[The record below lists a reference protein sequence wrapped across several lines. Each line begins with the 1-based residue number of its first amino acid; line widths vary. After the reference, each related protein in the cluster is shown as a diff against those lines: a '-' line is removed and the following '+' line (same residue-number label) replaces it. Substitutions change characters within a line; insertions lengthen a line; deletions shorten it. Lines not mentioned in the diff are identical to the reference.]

1 MSFFGNIEGSVWYR
15 SPNRHSNEGILF
27 WNEPTTW
34 IQMTQI
40 LLQTQIYNYYVS
52 RLEPDLV
59 CQKVSILDI
68 SWYVIWIHLDIFSKP
83 CLFFSAHQ
91 NTTTMARQAADFAP
105 GPFRR
110 LRHLNADLQVHHAV
124 VQRRRG
130 RKLQGLQSASE
141 AWHSKISEVQVPSG
155 DVKIAKMAQSK

>member
-83 CLFFSAHQ
+83 CLFFLLTKTQPPWPAKRPISH
-91 NTTTMARQAADFAP
+91 
-105 GPFRR
+105 
-110 LRHLNADLQVHHAV
+110 QVHSGVSAILTRISKCTTPWYSAGEGV
-124 VQRRRG
+124 NCKAFRALLKPGTRRFPKSRYP
-130 RKLQGLQSASE
+130 LVM
-141 AWHSKISEVQVPSG
+141 SK
-155 DVKIAKMAQSK
+155 